1 MVAIPVV
8 SKGTF
13 VSVGTVATVVD
24 GGTVSVAIIIL
35 FDVSSRTI
43 GSNGFDTMNGEVIVV
58 VVVVATAVFIKE
70 GGAIVVVVV
79 IAGGVTNDGDC
90 SCCVRLVEI

>member
-24 GGTVSVAIIIL
+24 GGTVSVAMIIL

-58 VVVVATAVFIKE
+58 VGIVAVVVVATAVFIKE
-70 GGAIVVVVV
+70 EGAVVVVV
-79 IAGGVTNDGDC
+79 VVAGGVTNDGI
-90 SCCVRLVEI
+90 V